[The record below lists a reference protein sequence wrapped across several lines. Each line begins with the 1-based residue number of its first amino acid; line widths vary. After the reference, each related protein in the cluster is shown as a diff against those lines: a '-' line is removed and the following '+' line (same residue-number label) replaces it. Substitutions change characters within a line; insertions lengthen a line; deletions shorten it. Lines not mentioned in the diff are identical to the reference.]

1 MRIFF
6 IGNVFSSK
14 VFLETLISLKSEIVG
29 VLSLEDTG
37 FNSDY
42 KDLSELCQEEGVDF
56 CKVSSIGDPFALSF
70 VREKQPDIIYCF
82 GFSQLLPREILRIP
96 RMGTVG
102 YHPAALPNNR
112 GRHPI
117 IWALALGLSKTA
129 STFFWIDE
137 GVDTGSILSQEEV
150 EILYEDDAASLYEK
164 LLCKGREQVA
174 EFTKH
179 LSAGELKG
187 NEAKEDKGK
196 DKVSFSQGNVW
207 RKRGAED
214 GRIDFRMSSGAIYNL
229 VRALTRPYAGAH
241 FRFQGRDVK
250 VWKVE
255 EVPIDGMENI
265 EPGKVLAVYSK
276 KSFLVKCH
284 GGCVR
289 VLDCDELELKEG
301 EYIL

>member
-1 MRIFF
+1 MRILF

-14 VFLETLISLKSEIVG
+14 VFLEQLISLRSEIVG
-29 VLSLEDTG
+29 VLSLENTG

-42 KDLSELCQEEGVDF
+42 EDLSELCQEESLDF
-56 CKVSSIGDPFALSF
+56 CRISSIKDSFALSF

-96 RMGTVG
+96 KLGTVG

-117 IWALALGLSKTA
+117 IWALVLGLPKTA

-150 EILYEDDAASLYEK
+150 EICYEDDAASLYHK
-164 LLCKGREQVA
+164 LLCKGKEQIT
-174 EFTKH
+174 EFTKN
-179 LSAGELKG
+179 LNTGDLIG
-187 NEAKEDKGK
+187 YEAKESTDWGK
-196 DKVSFSQGNVW
+196 KSFPQGNVW

-241 FRFQGRDVK
+241 FRFQGRDIK

-255 EVPIDGMENI
+255 EIFIDGMENI

-276 KSFLVKCH
+276 KSFLVKCY

>member
-1 MRIFF
+1 MRILF

-14 VFLETLISLKSEIVG
+14 VFLEQLISLRSEIVG
-29 VLSLEDTG
+29 VLSLENTG

-42 KDLSELCQEEGVDF
+42 EDLSELCQEESLDF
-56 CKVSSIGDPFALSF
+56 CRISSIKDSFALSF

-96 RMGTVG
+96 KLGTVG

-117 IWALALGLSKTA
+117 IWALVLGLPKTA

-137 GVDTGSILSQEEV
+137 GVDTGNILSQEEV
-150 EILYEDDAASLYEK
+150 EISYEDDAASLYHK
-164 LLCKGREQVA
+164 LLRKGKEQVA
-174 EFTKH
+174 EFTKS
-179 LSAGELKG
+179 LSAGDLTG
-187 NEAKEDKGK
+187 NEAKENLVREKI
-196 DKVSFSQGNVW
+196 SFPQGNIW

-241 FRFQGRDVK
+241 FRFQGREIK

-255 EVPIDGMENI
+255 EIFIDGMENI
-265 EPGKVLAVYSK
+265 EPGKVLAVHSK
-276 KSFLVKCH
+276 KSFLVKCY